1 MTQVR
6 ARLGKVINIKYY
18 WQISKYKEEELPL
31 YEQGAIPTW
40 TSVSD
45 IGKVINGK
53 VLTVNEY
60 LTVEDLYIQA
70 IKIFM
75 MYSNISALTIEQIE
89 KPLNLE
95 VIQEKNIQQGLTG
108 INSDAHYD
116 FYQSVTEGMAVGIH
130 EIEYISRLA
139 LRENLWAQ
147 LQSEA
152 MFLRFDYD
160 YYMDVGGIGLC
171 EEAITKIRELGLTIN
186 LWDEPY
192 PFYVDD

>member
-1 MTQVR
+1 M
-6 ARLGKVINIKYY
+6 IDIKHY
-18 WQISKYKEEELPL
+18 WQISKYKEIELPL
-31 YEQGAIPTW
+31 YGQGAIPSW

-45 IGKVINGK
+45 IGKEINGK

-75 MYSNISALTIEQIE
+75 MYSNISTLIIEQLE
-89 KPLNLE
+89 KPFDIN
-95 VIQEKNIQQGLTG
+95 VIKEKNSRKG
-108 INSDAHYD
+108 INDSNSNVLYD
-116 FYQSVTEGMAVGIH
+116 FYQLVTEGMVVGIH

-147 LQSEA
+147 LQSES

-160 YYMDVGGIGLC
+160 YYMDIGSTEVC
-171 EEAITKIRELGLTIN
+171 EEVITKIRELGLTIN
-186 LWDEPY
+186 QWDEPY
-192 PFYVDD
+192 PFPPSTN

>member
-1 MTQVR
+1 M
-6 ARLGKVINIKYY
+6 IDIKYY
-18 WQISKYKEEELPL
+18 WQVSKYKEEELPL
-31 YEQGAIPTW
+31 YGQGAIPSW

-60 LTVEDLYIQA
+60 LTVEDMYIQA

-75 MYSNISALTIEQIE
+75 MYSNVSALIIEQLE
-89 KPLNLE
+89 KPFNLE
-95 VIQEKNIQQGLTG
+95 VIKEKNTQKGLSG
-108 INSDAHYD
+108 SNSDPLYN
-116 FYQSVTEGMAVGIH
+116 FYQSVAEGMVVGIH

-147 LQSEA
+147 LQSES

-160 YYMDVGGIGLC
+160 YYMDIGSIGMC

-186 LWDEPY
+186 QWDEPY
-192 PFYVDD
+192 PFAPSTN

>member
-1 MTQVR
+1 MIKI
-6 ARLGKVINIKYY
+6 LIGKVINIKYY
-18 WQISKYKEEELPL
+18 WQISKYKAEELPL

-53 VLTVNEY
+53 LLTVNEY

-75 MYSNISALTIEQIE
+75 MYSNISALTIEQLE

-95 VIQEKNIQQGLTG
+95 VIKERNTQKGLTSS
-108 INSDAHYD
+108 NSDALYD

-130 EIEYISRLA
+130 EIEYIIRLA

-152 MFLRFDYD
+152 MFIRFDYD
-160 YYMDVGGIGLC
+160 YYMDIGGIGLC
-171 EEAITKIRELGLTIN
+171 EEAITKISELGLAIN
-186 LWDEPY
+186 QWDEPY
-192 PFYVDD
+192 PFDSSTS